1 MNFFDGSILA
11 LLNAYSRQSVFFDNL
26 VGWIAINPLLKGGVL
41 ATLVWWLWF
50 RYGGSDQL
58 GRERVLAA
66 LLACFPAIAL
76 ARGLAAALPMR
87 LRPLHEPGA
96 GFVIPHG
103 VDQSVLDGWS
113 SFPSDHAVLFFTIS
127 TGLLYIS
134 RPAGVFALAYSAVF
148 IGLPRVYL
156 GYHYPTDV
164 VFGAAMGI
172 AIGWFGV
179 PYLAGKRPFR
189 SASSWL
195 YSKPAL
201 FYPLFFLIT
210 YQIADLF
217 SSSRG
222 LLRGVR
228 KLVMILLA

>member
-1 MNFFDGSILA
+1 MNFLDGSILP

-50 RYGGSDQL
+50 RRGASQT

-96 GFVIPHG
+96 GFVVPHG

-113 SFPSDHAVLFFTIS
+113 SFPSDHAVLFFTIA

-134 RPAGVFALAYSAVF
+134 RPAGAFALAYAAVF
-148 IGLPRVYL
+148 IGIPRVYL

-164 VFGAAMGI
+164 LAGAVMGI
-172 AIGWFGV
+172 AIGWLGV
-179 PYLAGKRPFR
+179 PYLAGKRSFR
-189 SASSWL
+189 SAFSWL
-195 YSKPAL
+195 DSRPAV
-201 FYPLFFLIT
+201 FYPFFFLVT

-222 LLRGVR
+222 LLRGLR
-228 KLVMILLA
+228 KLAMIVLA

>member
-1 MNFFDGSILA
+1 MNFFDGPIMA
-11 LLNAYSRQSVFFDNL
+11 LINGYARQSVFFDNL

-50 RYGGSDQL
+50 RHGESRPL

-76 ARGLAAALPMR
+76 ARGMAAALPMR
-87 LRPLHEPGA
+87 LRPIHESGA
-96 GFVIPHG
+96 GFVIPYG

-113 SFPSDHAVLFFTIS
+113 SFPSDHAVLFFTIAA
-127 TGLLYIS
+127 GLFYIS
-134 RPAGVFALAYSAVF
+134 RLAGAFAVVYAAVF

-156 GYHYPTDV
+156 GFHYPTDV
-164 VFGAAMGI
+164 IAGAAIGI
-172 AIGWFGV
+172 AIGWRGV
-179 PYLAGKRPFR
+179 PYLAGNRAFR
-189 SASSWL
+189 SAYSWL
-195 YSKPAL
+195 GSRPAF
-201 FYPLFFLIT
+201 FYPLFFLVT

-222 LLRGVR
+222 LLRGAR
-228 KLVMILLA
+228 KLVMIILA

>member
-1 MNFFDGSILA
+1 MNFIDGPIIA
-11 LLNAYSRQSVFFDNL
+11 LINAYSRQSVFFDNL

-50 RYGGSDQL
+50 RHGGSREL

-113 SFPSDHAVLFFTIS
+113 SFPSDHAVLFFTIA
-127 TGLLYIS
+127 TGLLYLS
-134 RPAGVFALAYSAVF
+134 RPAGVFALAYSAVL

-156 GYHYPTDV
+156 GFHYPTDV
-164 VFGAAMGI
+164 LAGAAMGI
-172 AIGWFGV
+172 AIGWIVV
-179 PYLAGKRPFR
+179 PYLAGKRSFM
-189 SASSWL
+189 SAYSWL
-195 YSKPAL
+195 DSRPAV
-201 FYPLFFLIT
+201 FYPLFFLVT

-228 KLVMILLA
+228 KLVMIILA